1 MFFLYDTFKDK
12 NALDF
17 TANSTLVDTV
27 KIANGIFDHLN
38 LLEQITNST
47 TIPTEWTDKTLLN
60 ATFDGTLD
68 AGSLSEFIGNIDHL
82 EIQRQKVGTN
92 EWITLQSL
100 YKTNN
105 GSVPAEFTM
114 KDTYGENNTL
124 YTYQIVP
131 VDAQGNQGTA
141 LRQDVL
147 SVFNDTYIADANR
160 VYKITYEY
168 SLGSMQKNQTNAVY
182 TPYGAKYPT
191 VVYNSVNRYDSGS
204 ITAVLLAPTSQDE
217 TKSYLDRNAQVKLVE
232 EFNTWLANGKA
243 KILKDFNGNLK
254 VITVI
259 NPISNNYY
267 KELGNGLAS
276 TSFNFV
282 EVGDFSQQYLDKLG
296 MTNKFNIIT
305 KTNQ

>member
-1 MFFLYDTFKDK
+1 MFFLYDTLKDQ
-12 NALDF
+12 NAMNF
-17 TANSTLVDTV
+17 TVNSTLVDVV

-38 LLEQITNST
+38 LIEQITNAT

-60 ATFDGTLD
+60 ATFNGTID

-82 EIQRQKVGTN
+82 EIQRQEAGTN
-92 EWITLQSL
+92 EWITLQNL
-100 YKTNN
+100 YKTQN
-105 GSVPAEFTM
+105 GSVPAEFIM
-114 KDTYGENNTL
+114 YDTYEKNNTL

-131 VDAQGNQGTA
+131 IDKQGNQGTA
-141 LRQDVL
+141 IQQDIL
-147 SVFNDTYIADANR
+147 SIFNDAYIADANHIYR
-160 VYKITYEY
+160 ITYEY

-182 TPYGAKYPT
+182 IPYGAKYPT

-204 ITAVLLAPTSQDE
+204 ITAVLLAPTSQSE
-217 TKSYLDRNAQVKLVE
+217 TNSYLDRNAQVKLVE

-282 EVGDFSQQYLDKLG
+282 EVGDFSQKYLDKLG
-296 MTNKFNIIT
+296 MTNKFNIMT

>member
-1 MFFLYDTFKDK
+1 MFFLYDTLKDQ
-12 NALDF
+12 NSMNF
-17 TANSTLVDTV
+17 ITNSTLVDTV

-60 ATFDGTLD
+60 ATFNGTLD

-82 EIQRQKVGTN
+82 EIQRRESGSN
-92 EWITLQSL
+92 EWISLQSL
-100 YKTNN
+100 YKTQN

-114 KDTYGENNTL
+114 YDNYEKNNTL

-131 VDAQGNQGTA
+131 VDSQGNQGTA
-141 LRQDVL
+141 LQQDVL
-147 SVFNDTYIADANR
+147 SIFNDAYIADANHI
-160 VYKITYEY
+160 YKITYEY
-168 SLGSMQKNQTNAVY
+168 GFGSMQKNQTNVIY

-204 ITAVLLAPTSQDE
+204 ITAVLLAPTSQNE
-217 TKSYLDRNAQVKLVE
+217 TMAYLDRNAQVKLVE

-259 NPISNNYY
+259 NPISNSYY

-282 EVGDFSQQYLDKLG
+282 EVGDFSQKYLDKLG
-296 MTNKFNIIT
+296 MTNKFNIMT

>member
-17 TANSTLVDTV
+17 TANSTLVDTI

-47 TIPTEWTDKTLLN
+47 TIPTEWTDKPLLN
-60 ATFDGTLD
+60 ATFNGTLD

-82 EIQRQKVGTN
+82 EIQRQKAGTN

-114 KDTYGENNTL
+114 NDTYGENNTL

-131 VDAQGNQGTA
+131 VDAQGNQGIA
-141 LRQDVL
+141 LQKDVL
-147 SVFNDTYIADANR
+147 SVFNDAYIADANHI
-160 VYKITYEY
+160 YKITYEY
-168 SLGSMQKNQTNAVY
+168 SLGRVQKNQTNVVY

-204 ITAVLLAPTSQDE
+204 ITAVLLAPTSQSE

-232 EFNTWLANGKA
+232 EFNTWLSNGKA

-259 NPISNNYY
+259 NPISNSYY

-282 EVGDFSQQYLDKLG
+282 EVGDFSQKYLDKLG
-296 MTNKFNIIT
+296 MTNKFNIKE

>member
-1 MFFLYDTFKDK
+1 MFFLYDTFKDQ
-12 NALDF
+12 NALNF
-17 TANSTLVDTV
+17 TANSTLVDTI

-60 ATFDGTLD
+60 ATFNGTLD

-114 KDTYGENNTL
+114 NDTYGENNTL

-131 VDAQGNQGTA
+131 VDVQGNQGIA
-141 LRQDVL
+141 LQKDVL
-147 SVFNDTYIADANR
+147 SVFNDAYIADANHI
-160 VYKITYEY
+160 YKITYEY

-204 ITAVLLAPTSQDE
+204 ITAVLLAPTSQSE

-232 EFNTWLANGKA
+232 EFNTWLSNGKA

-296 MTNKFNIIT
+296 MTNKFNIKE

>member
-1 MFFLYDTFKDK
+1 MFFLYDTLKDQ
-12 NALDF
+12 NAMNF
-17 TANSTLVDTV
+17 ITNSTLVDTV
-27 KIANGIFDHLN
+27 KIANGIFNHLN

-60 ATFDGTLD
+60 ATFNGTLD

-147 SVFNDTYIADANR
+147 SVFNDTYIADANH

>member
-1 MFFLYDTFKDK
+1 MFFLYDTLKDQ
-12 NALDF
+12 NLMNF
-17 TANSTLVDTV
+17 TANSTLVDTI

-47 TIPTEWTDKTLLN
+47 TIPTEWTDQTLLN
-60 ATFDGTLD
+60 VTFNNSING
-68 AGSLSEFIGNIDHL
+68 GQISEFIGNISRLD
-82 EIQRQKVGTN
+82 IQRKEFGTN
-92 EWITLQSL
+92 EWITIQSL
-100 YKTNN
+100 YKDNIGHIST
-105 GSVPAEFTM
+105 EFTM
-114 KDTYGENNTL
+114 YDTYEKNNTL

-141 LRQDVL
+141 IQQDVL
-147 SVFNDTYIADANR
+147 SVFNDAYIADANNI
-160 VYKITYEY
+160 YKITYEY
-168 SLGSMQKNQTNAVY
+168 NLGSIQKNQTNAIY

-191 VVYNSVNRYDSGS
+191 IVYNSINRYDSGS
-204 ITAVLLAPTSQDE
+204 ITAILLAPTSQNE
-217 TKSYLDRNAQVKLVE
+217 TMAYLDRNAQVKLVE

-254 VITVI
+254 VITII
-259 NPISNNYY
+259 NPVSNNYY

-296 MTNKFNIIT
+296 MTNKFNIMT

>member
-1 MFFLYDTFKDK
+1 MFFLYDTFKDQ

-17 TANSTLVDTV
+17 TANSTLVDTI

-38 LLEQITNST
+38 LLEQITNSII
-47 TIPTEWTDKTLLN
+47 IPTEWTDKTLLN
-60 ATFDGTLD
+60 ATFNGTLD

-105 GSVPAEFTM
+105 GSVPTEFTM
-114 KDTYGENNTL
+114 NDTYGENNTL

-131 VDAQGNQGTA
+131 VDAQGNQGIA
-141 LRQDVL
+141 LQKDVL
-147 SVFNDTYIADANR
+147 SIFNDAYIADANHI
-160 VYKITYEY
+160 YKITYEY
-168 SLGSMQKNQTNAVY
+168 SLGTIQKNQTNAVY

-204 ITAVLLAPTSQDE
+204 ITAVLLAPTSQSE

-232 EFNTWLANGKA
+232 EFNIWLANGKA

-296 MTNKFNIIT
+296 MTNKFNIKE

>member
-1 MFFLYDTFKDK
+1 MFFLYDTFKDQ

-17 TANSTLVDTV
+17 TANSTLVDTI

-60 ATFDGTLD
+60 ATFNGTLD

-114 KDTYGENNTL
+114 NDTYGENNTL

-131 VDAQGNQGTA
+131 VDAQGNQGIA
-141 LRQDVL
+141 LQKDVL
-147 SVFNDTYIADANR
+147 SVFNDAYIADANHI
-160 VYKITYEY
+160 YKITYEY

-204 ITAVLLAPTSQDE
+204 ITAVLLAPTSQSE

-232 EFNTWLANGKA
+232 EFNTWLSNGKA

-259 NPISNNYY
+259 NPISNSYY

-296 MTNKFNIIT
+296 MTNKFNIKE